1 MRSTLNSN
9 KKSQLEKLHAE
20 ADALLSQK
28 AEEIVQLNK
37 VIEEAEQKLILI
49 QAQLAKQMKENENIK
64 NENENMIDRELL
76 AQQIQDLQARHDAE
90 LQSLQSQH
98 ESRLKEMNDTFQKS
112 VQSAELWAQTHADSI
127 AADKASKLL
136 EMQKSLETL
145 QSSTNENLISIS
157 KNRQTNI
164 HQSKKASYLNQQRI
178 KVLENQIS
186 EITAI
191 TREEAR
197 DIKTKIE
204 ECLTTIELRGKEHE
218 NEISRYQREIE
229 EREAKYADHI
239 QNMLEQ
245 YAIENKRMESAIQC
259 ANSQAESLPK
269 LLKQM
274 EKQNDS
280 HYQTSMKD
288 LEKVKSALYQTQTRE
303 EKEQVETRNS
313 VTQVQLIQKNQRK
326 IQQEID
332 QLEIEINEL
341 NTENEQLRIELMRL
355 DKSVYR

>member
-1 MRSTLNSN
+1 MSSN

-20 ADALLSQK
+20 ADALLTQK
-28 AEEIVQLNK
+28 ADEIVQLNK
-37 VIEEAEQKLILI
+37 MIEEAEQKLILI
-49 QAQLAKQMKENENIK
+49 QTQIAKQIKENEIIK
-64 NENENMIDRELL
+64 TENESLIDRELL
-76 AQQIQDLQARHDAE
+76 SQQIQDLQEKHNE
-90 LQSLQSQH
+90 EIKQLQFQH
-98 ESRLKEMNDTFQKS
+98 ETRLKEMNETFQKS
-112 VQSAELWAQTHADSI
+112 VKSAELWAQTHAESI
-127 AADKASKLL
+127 AADKTNQLTEL
-136 EMQKSLETL
+136 TESLKVL

-157 KNRQTNI
+157 KNRHTNI
-164 HQSKKASYLNQQRI
+164 QQSKKASYLNQQRI

-197 DIKTKIE
+197 DIKAKIE
-204 ECLTTIELRGKEHE
+204 ECLTTIELRRREHE

-229 EREAKYADHI
+229 EREAKYSDHI
-239 QNMLEQ
+239 QNILEQ

-303 EKEQVETRNS
+303 EKDQIETRNS
-313 VTQVQLIQKNQRK
+313 VTQVQLIQKNNRK
-326 IQQEID
+326 IQQEIE
-332 QLEIEINEL
+332 QIRLEINEL
-341 NTENEQLRIELMRL
+341 DAENEQLMTELMRL